1 MTTGVEVGSII
12 EGKVTS
18 IKPFGAFVAINDS
31 QQGLV
36 HISQVAHAFVKDVND
51 HLSVGDTVKVKILS
65 VDPESGKISLSI
77 KEAMPKPEVTEQP
90 RRQDNRQN
98 REFKGNR
105 GPRQGG
111 GGNRS
116 FSNEP
121 RERFNTF
128 EDQLKKWMKH
138 SEENLATLNKK
149 NNR

>member
-1 MTTGVEVGSII
+1 MSTAVEVGSII

-18 IKPFGAFVAINDS
+18 IKPFGAFVAINES

-36 HISQVAHAFVKDVND
+36 HISHVAHSFVKDVND
-51 HLSVGDTVKVKILS
+51 HLSVGDEVKVKVLS
-65 VDPESGKISLSI
+65 VDPETGKISLSI
-77 KEAMPKPEVTEQP
+77 KETMPKPEGEEAP
-90 RRQDNRQN
+90 RRQQGN
-98 REFKGNR
+98 REFKGGNR
-105 GPRQGG
+105 GPRQAK

-116 FSNEP
+116 FGNEP

-149 NNR
+149 QNR

>member
-1 MTTGVEVGSII
+1 MTTAVEVGSII

-18 IKPFGAFVAINDS
+18 IKPFGAFVAINET

-36 HISQVAHAFVKDVND
+36 HISQVAHAYVKDVND
-51 HLSVGDTVKVKILS
+51 HLSVGADVKVKVLAI
-65 VDPESGKISLSI
+65 DPETGKISLSI
-77 KEAMPKPEVTEQP
+77 KEAMPKPETDP
-90 RRQDNRQN
+90 SSRRQGDRPGA
-98 REFKGNR
+98 K
-105 GPRQGG
+105 GPRGARPAGG
-111 GGNRS
+111 GRS
-116 FSNEP
+116 FGNES